1 MKKNYEEKNK
11 YNFKIH
17 YYKCYAKDTKYEQ
30 HIEISKKE
38 YFDLSKKTKELD
50 NAMIKIYKTY
60 TVGFYKNPG
69 TYVIQEVDKQVY
81 ECLYNSQRYE
91 RNKKSNESRRHLD
104 DYFKQDDFKKMP
116 SEDNVEDEV
125 LNKIEKE
132 DIKKFLDSI
141 LFEKQS
147 DRFFQN
153 IIDGIPIVVIAIKE
167 NADPSSVRESIERAK
182 KTILKKS
189 KKYKNF

>member
-1 MKKNYEEKNK
+1 MNKNYEEKNK

-17 YYKCYAKDTKYEQ
+17 YYKCYAKGTKFEKS
-30 HIEISKKE
+30 IEISKKE
-38 YFDLSKKTKELD
+38 YFDLSKKLKELN

-60 TVGFYKNPG
+60 TVGFYKSPS

-104 DYFKQDDFKKMP
+104 DYFEQDDFKKMP
-116 SEDNVEDEV
+116 SKDNVEDEV

-132 DIKKFLDSI
+132 DIKNFLDSI